1 MDQKLLVLCRVFVI
15 AGVVFSAPV
24 IKECS
29 SGGNYVSE
37 DTAAT
42 FTCRSYGTQM
52 QWYLYDETDETY
64 IGGCNQLNC
73 YFEDSYSYSFN
84 LKATKT
90 QNSVYTSQLEILNV
104 TREQAR
110 SLICYVSKT
119 QQNYCKLH
127 VIAPAVVR
135 SENCNV
141 SISNWQVHG
150 TCSVFRMYASNNNYW
165 CAWHMNT
172 NETFRDLGFNS
183 TLKNYT
189 YNSRRY
195 TSGECSFTKEIPVVE
210 GSYTYSLSV
219 FPGFGVYFNDTITIK
234 YPDGPTHD
242 CPQHVFEGSDFNCT
256 CKSTTTGSPPATA
269 EWDGL
274 DSKVLQVKSAS
285 RHLNGELR
293 ICRLVWGPQGNINRN
308 TSFIV
313 GVAYGPSAVLLNST
327 QEEAENGS
335 YIVNFTCTA
344 VDVYPSAVFT
354 WNITC
359 LRQTNNTNIST
370 CIVKLTEHEEL
381 SVTCTASNAYY
392 KDVFLSQTLVLPI
405 SEDEASAI
413 AAGTGSLN
421 GGLIGGVTAAA
432 VVVLVIIA
440 VVAVYI
446 IKRRK
451 DPVYD
456 TARRPANNEHN
467 YVDLAQDRCKEG
479 QPTDASYD
487 MVTRQDGDEH
497 GYVTL
502 TQVTMH
508 LNLQV
513 TEAMAGRRLWITCL
527 VSLLTIEGH
536 SGLTIGG
543 CEQGS
548 VVVTNGTDPSFT
560 CSTSLSNWLWW
571 KIFSEEGTYFGYCNR
586 WGCTP
591 WNIQYTVDVK
601 GSSSSV
607 YTSSLMIK
615 RITGNST
622 RTLVCSSP
630 GEPLEAWC
638 SLTITDEQFT
648 KENEAKGTGSSVD
661 EKGAIIGGVIGGVV
675 LLAIVITIIVVC
687 ILRRK
692 KDPVYDTARR
702 PANNEH
708 HYVDLAQNR
717 CNEGQPTDVSYD
729 MVTRQDGDEHGYVG
743 LNHTG
748 HNASE
753 PADAIFIVGRIPTA
767 P

>member
-451 DPVYD
+451 GM
-456 TARRPANNEHN
+456 EK
-467 YVDLAQDRCKEG
+467 QEG
-479 QPTDASYD
+479 
-487 MVTRQDGDEH
+487 R
-497 GYVTL
+497 
-502 TQVTMH
+502 
-508 LNLQV
+508 
-513 TEAMAGRRLWITCL
+513 
-527 VSLLTIEGH
+527 
-536 SGLTIGG
+536 
-543 CEQGS
+543 
-548 VVVTNGTDPSFT
+548 
-560 CSTSLSNWLWW
+560 TS
-571 KIFSEEGTYFGYCNR
+571 
-586 WGCTP
+586 
-591 WNIQYTVDVK
+591 
-601 GSSSSV
+601 GSSSDFGKYFKHNNPLSKLYAVVKKPKTQTPIERHSAPSGDMYTIPTSTTTQQGENGYNSV
-607 YTSSLMIK
+607 YETADSTAFYEESICDHQVEEVAKETSEWTATAQSTVKPAVAVKKFQDLSGGYMNVTEVLTDSGLGVYHVVPWASNSGTMNPESSTQAISEDEYNALHFEK
-615 RITGNST
+615 DRTGQEDLDVDYNHLQT
-622 RTLVCSSP
+622 TDDNYFTL
-630 GEPLEAWC
+630 EP
-638 SLTITDEQFT
+638 T
-648 KENEAKGTGSSVD
+648 
-661 EKGAIIGGVIGGVV
+661 
-675 LLAIVITIIVVC
+675 
-687 ILRRK
+687 
-692 KDPVYDTARR
+692 Y
-702 PANNEH
+702 
-708 HYVDLAQNR
+708 
-717 CNEGQPTDVSYD
+717 
-729 MVTRQDGDEHGYVG
+729 
-743 LNHTG
+743 
-748 HNASE
+748 
-753 PADAIFIVGRIPTA
+753 
-767 P
+767 